1 MKAFWAALADAAR
14 LVAHANAGL
23 IAIAFAIFLG
33 SMLIVAFRWRQ
44 ILAALG
50 CRATVW
56 DTLLT
61 YSAGLCIGNV
71 TPTRILGADAFR
83 LAVIRSRT
91 GATVR
96 IVAASI
102 FYDRISEAPAI
113 TILALL
119 TLSRFRTYMWAV
131 VGVAAALAALALAGP
146 VRRAVMSRVAGWQET
161 IVGVPVGRRS
171 VAAAI
176 GWSMLLYLQDVTRIT
191 LISLAFG
198 VWLTPV
204 QAATMSVVRLIGG
217 AAPTPGGL
225 GVVEGGQ
232 IGSLVLFGIPTDTA
246 TAIVVVE
253 RAILYGSAT
262 AIGAVSL
269 MLLGGRKVLDTSTH
283 AGDPPS
289 PSALK

>member
-1 MKAFWAALADAAR
+1 MKAFWTALTDAAR
-14 LVAHANAGL
+14 LVAQANAGL

-33 SMLIVAFRWRQ
+33 SMVIVAFRWRQ

-50 CRATVW
+50 CRATVP

-61 YSAGLCIGNV
+61 YSAGLCIGNI
-71 TPTRILGADAFR
+71 TPARILGADAFR

-96 IVAASI
+96 IATASI
-102 FYDRISEAPAI
+102 FYDRFSEVPAI

-119 TLSRFRTYMWAV
+119 TLSKFRAYMWVAIGV
-131 VGVAAALAALALAGP
+131 VVLLAALVLTGP
-146 VRRAVMSRVAGWQET
+146 VRRAVAARVAAWQET
-161 IVGVPVGRRS
+161 IVGVPVGHGS

-176 GWSMLLYLQDVTRIT
+176 SWSLLLYLQDVTRIF
-191 LISLAFG
+191 LIALAFG

-232 IGSLVLFGIPTDTA
+232 IGSLVLFGIPTETA

-269 MLLGGRKVLDTSTH
+269 MLLGGRKVLDTRAHTD
-283 AGDPPS
+283 DPPS
-289 PSALK
+289 PPVSR

>member
-1 MKAFWAALADAAR
+1 VKAFWTALTDAAR

-33 SMLIVAFRWRQ
+33 SMVIVAFRWRQ

-50 CRATVW
+50 YRATIQ

-61 YSAGLCIGNV
+61 YSAGLCIGNI
-71 TPTRILGADAFR
+71 TPARILGADAFR
-83 LAVIRSRT
+83 IAMIRSRT

-96 IVAASI
+96 IATASI
-102 FYDRISEAPAI
+102 FYDRFSEVPAI
-113 TILALL
+113 TILALF
-119 TLSRFRTYMWAV
+119 TLSRFRTYMWV
-131 VGVAAALAALALAGP
+131 VIGVVVALAALALTGAI
-146 VRRAVMSRVAGWQET
+146 RRAVSPRVAAWQET
-161 IVGVPVGRRS
+161 IVGVPVGRGN

-176 GWSMLLYLQDVTRIT
+176 SWSLLLYLQDVTRIF
-191 LISLAFG
+191 LIALAFG

-232 IGSLVLFGIPTDTA
+232 IGSLVLFGIPTETA
-246 TAIVVVE
+246 SAIVVVE
-253 RAILYGSAT
+253 RAILYGCAT

-269 MLLGGRKVLDTSTH
+269 MLLGGRKALGTRAH
-283 AGDPPS
+283 ADDPPS
-289 PSALK
+289 PPVLR

>member
-1 MKAFWAALADAAR
+1 VKAFWTALTDAAR
-14 LVAHANAGL
+14 LVAQANVGL
-23 IAIAFAIFLG
+23 IAVAFAIFLG
-33 SMLIVAFRWRQ
+33 SMVIVAFRWRQ

-50 CRATVW
+50 CRATIQ

-61 YSAGLCIGNV
+61 YSAGLCIGNI
-71 TPTRILGADAFR
+71 TPARILGADAFR

-96 IVAASI
+96 IVTASI
-102 FYDRISEAPAI
+102 FYDRFSEAPAI

-119 TLSRFRTYMWAV
+119 TLSRFRAYVWV
-131 VGVAAALAALALAGP
+131 VIGIVVALAALVLTGP
-146 VRRAVMSRVAGWQET
+146 IRRAVASRVVAWQET
-161 IVGVPVGRRS
+161 IVGVPVARGS
-171 VAAAI
+171 VAAAAS
-176 GWSMLLYLQDVTRIT
+176 WSLLLYLQDVTRIF
-191 LISLAFG
+191 LVALAFG

-225 GVVEGGQ
+225 GAVEGGQ
-232 IGSLVLFGIPTDTA
+232 IGSLVLFGVPTETA

-262 AIGAVSL
+262 VIGAISL
-269 MLLGGRKVLDTSTH
+269 MLLGGRKALDARAH
-283 AGDPPS
+283 ADDPPS
-289 PSALK
+289 PPVLR

>member
-1 MKAFWAALADAAR
+1 VKAFWTALTDAAR
-14 LVAHANAGL
+14 LVEQANGSL

-33 SMLIVAFRWRQ
+33 SMVIVAFRWRQ
-44 ILAALG
+44 ILSALG

-61 YSAGLCIGNV
+61 YSAGLCIGNI
-71 TPTRILGADAFR
+71 TPARILGADAFR
-83 LAVIRSRT
+83 LAVVRSRT

-96 IVAASI
+96 IATASI
-102 FYDRISEAPAI
+102 FYDRFSEAPAI

-119 TLSRFRTYMWAV
+119 TLSRFRTYAWV
-131 VGVAAALAALALAGP
+131 VGGIVAALAALILAGP
-146 VRRAVMSRVAGWQET
+146 VRRAVASRVAAWQET
-161 IVGVPVGRRS
+161 IVGVPVGRGS

-176 GWSMLLYLQDVTRIT
+176 SWSLLLYLQDVTRIF
-191 LISLAFG
+191 LIALAFG

-204 QAATMSVVRLIGG
+204 QAATMSVVRLVGG

-232 IGSLVLFGIPTDTA
+232 IGSLVLFGIPTETA
-246 TAIVVVE
+246 SAIVVVE

-269 MLLGGRKVLDTSTH
+269 ILLGGRKVLDTH
-283 AGDPPS
+283 AHADDPPL
-289 PSALK
+289 PPV

>member
-1 MKAFWAALADAAR
+1 MKAFWAALTDAAR
-14 LVAHANAGL
+14 LVAQANAGL
-23 IAIAFAIFLG
+23 IAIAFAIFLA
-33 SMLIVAFRWRQ
+33 SMVIVGFRWRQ

-50 CRATVW
+50 CHATVR

-61 YSAGLCIGNV
+61 YSAGLCLGNI
-71 TPTRILGADAFR
+71 TPARILGADAFR

-96 IVAASI
+96 IATASI
-102 FYDRISEAPAI
+102 FYDRFSEVPAI

-119 TLSRFRTYMWAV
+119 TFSRFRAYMWVTIGSV
-131 VGVAAALAALALAGP
+131 VALAALVLTGP
-146 VRRAVMSRVAGWQET
+146 VRRAVAWRVAGWHET
-161 IVGVPVGRRS
+161 IVGVPVGSRS
-171 VAAAI
+171 IAAAV
-176 GWSMLLYLQDVTRIT
+176 GWSLLLYLQDVTRIF
-191 LISLAFG
+191 LIALAFG

-232 IGSLVLFGIPTDTA
+232 IGSLVLFGIPTETA

-269 MLLGGRKVLDTSTH
+269 MLLGGRKVLDTRAH
-283 AGDPPS
+283 LDDPPS
-289 PSALK
+289 PPVLR

>member
-1 MKAFWAALADAAR
+1 MAAHSIASTAFCWWRRAYTSTSNTSSSHERRRSGWRYCRVKAFCAALAAAAR

-23 IAIAFAIFLG
+23 LAIAFAIFLG

-119 TLSRFRTYMWAV
+119 TLSRFRTYM
-131 VGVAAALAALALAGP
+131 
-146 VRRAVMSRVAGWQET
+146 
-161 IVGVPVGRRS
+161 
-171 VAAAI
+171 
-176 GWSMLLYLQDVTRIT
+176 
-191 LISLAFG
+191 
-198 VWLTPV
+198 
-204 QAATMSVVRLIGG
+204 
-217 AAPTPGGL
+217 
-225 GVVEGGQ
+225 
-232 IGSLVLFGIPTDTA
+232 
-246 TAIVVVE
+246 
-253 RAILYGSAT
+253 
-262 AIGAVSL
+262 
-269 MLLGGRKVLDTSTH
+269 
-283 AGDPPS
+283 
-289 PSALK
+289 